1 MQLSKNELAKKL
13 GFTTRKL
20 DYLLKRGDLK
30 EWKKIK
36 TGKAVFFQP
45 VDTSV
50 VEAEEG
56 YAEKLRLRKLEL
68 TEAQVLKIRQQL
80 DEGRKEIQ
88 KEYRST
94 ILDQLM
100 IFLRE
105 LKDGLNGLGLNE
117 EQCRK
122 YLLLMEKTID
132 KLPDLK
138 AL

>member
-20 DYLLKRGDLK
+20 DYLLKRGELK

-56 YAEKLRLRKLEL
+56 YAEKLRLKKLEL
-68 TEAQVLKIRQQL
+68 TEAQVMKIRQQL
-80 DEGRKEIQ
+80 DEGRAEII
-88 KEYRST
+88 KSYRT
-94 ILDQLM
+94 IILDEMLTFLTNLKSKIHELQLSEPQCE
-100 IFLRE
+100 IFKKAMQE
-105 LKDGLNGLGLNE
+105 S
-117 EQCRK
+117 
-122 YLLLMEKTID
+122 ID
-132 KLPDLK
+132 KLPHLK
-138 AL
+138 EI